1 MGGTSFPQGR
11 GTSDKPVMAVG
22 TERDGSPVL
31 DSDTCVVITS
41 DGNDSVQLPVA
52 HIGGPPITVIAVP
65 NPDGTPPA
73 AHLHVWPAEN
83 GRVQGEGIDESC
95 DVALMVVT
103 VFIPVTDTDWAI
115 NTSASGAVDAGAMSR
130 TPEIEADAAAKRVAA
145 KAASAKAKA
154 EKAKADADA
163 EAKARAETEKD
174 EEDAEARHKAKNK
187 RHTAEA

>member
-1 MGGTSFPQGR
+1 
-11 GTSDKPVMAVG
+11 MAVG
-22 TERDGSPVL
+22 TEREGSPVL

-41 DGNDSVQLPVA
+41 EGNDSVQLPPA
-52 HIGGPPITVIAVP
+52 HVGGSPITVISVA
-65 NPDGTPPA
+65 NPDATPPA

-115 NTSASGAVDAGAMSR
+115 NTSAAPPADAGAMIR
-130 TPEIEADAAAKRVAA
+130 TPEIEADAAAKRAAA
-145 KAASAKAKA
+145 KAKSAKAK
-154 EKAKADADA
+154 ADA
-163 EAKARAETEKD
+163 EAKAKAEAAAEAKARADTEKD
-174 EEDAEARHKAKNK
+174 EEDAEARHRAKNK